1 MIERIEAMLF
11 SVYMTAQKKYGPGPS
26 GFFLPNK
33 YSQYFKKDPMELF
46 MRINNDYG
54 PVASFSFFGIRIT
67 SITNPADIKY
77 VLQENS
83 SNYTKSITYN
93 ELKHIL
99 GQGLLTSEGSF
110 WKRQRRISQP
120 AFKKSMIEGFSTIVL
135 EEVDKV
141 LKSYQ
146 NKSITDIS
154 EDMMKITFTVVGKA
168 LFQKDLGERAELIS
182 KALDTSLELVLSR
195 MQTIFKFPLSVPTPT
210 NMKLNHAIQVM
221 KSMVDELIME
231 RRKSGGGQGDLM
243 DFLMFTKDEETGET
257 MTDSQIRDE
266 VLTFLLAGHET
277 TSNALAWTF
286 YLLSLHPEIRTKVRE
301 EVYPVMRTGLNYS
314 SLENLP
320 YTKNVIQEAMRL
332 YPPIWIIER
341 TPIKDDEVGGFTV
354 PAKSI
359 VSVCINS
366 IHKNKD
372 YWVNPEGFDPDRFN
386 PENSGG
392 RHGFSYLPFGGG
404 PRICIGNHFAM
415 MEATL
420 ILASI
425 VHNYDLNLTSLAN
438 VAKNPLVTLR
448 PKNGIE
454 MSLHKI

>member
-1 MIERIEAMLF
+1 
-11 SVYMTAQKKYGPGPS
+11 MTNQNNFAPGPP
-26 GFFLPNK
+26 GFFPIGK
-33 YSQYFKKDPMELF
+33 YSKIFKNDPMELF
-46 MRINNDYG
+46 MRINNDFG
-54 PVASFSFFGIRIT
+54 SIASFSIFGIRVT
-67 SITNPADIKY
+67 SITNPVDVKY

-120 AFKKSMIEGFSTIVL
+120 AFKKSMIEGFAVIVL
-135 EEVDKV
+135 EEIDKV
-141 LKSYQ
+141 LKSYE

-154 EDMMKITFTVVGKA
+154 DDMMKITFTVVGKA
-168 LFQKDLGERAELIS
+168 LFQKDLGERAEIIG
-182 KALDTSLELVLSR
+182 KALETSLELVQDR
-195 MQTIFKFPLSVPTPT
+195 IQTLLKFPLAFTTPT
-210 NMKLNHAIQVM
+210 NTKLNQAIHTM
-221 KSMVDELIME
+221 KSMVDELILE

-277 TSNALAWTF
+277 TSNALSWTF
-286 YLLSLHPEIRTKVRE
+286 YLLSLHPDIRNKVRE
-301 EVYPVMRTGLNYS
+301 EVYPVMRTGLGYS
-314 SLENLP
+314 SLEHLP
-320 YTKNVIQEAMRL
+320 YTRNVIQEAMRL
-332 YPPIWIIER
+332 FPPIWIIER
-341 TPIKDDEVGGFTV
+341 SPIKDDIIGGYKV
-354 PAKSI
+354 PRGSV

-366 IHKNKD
+366 IHKDKD
-372 YWVNPEGFDPDRFN
+372 YWINPEGFDPERFN
-386 PENSGG
+386 AENSAG

-425 VHNYDLNLTSLAN
+425 VHHYDLNLTSLAK
-438 VAKNPLVTLR
+438 VTRNPVITLR

-454 MSLHKI
+454 MSIHKV

>member
-1 MIERIEAMLF
+1 
-11 SVYMTAQKKYGPGPS
+11 MTEQNKIAPGPP
-26 GFFLPNK
+26 GFFPSGK
-33 YSQYFKKDPMELF
+33 YAKIFKKDPMELF
-46 MRINNDYG
+46 MRINNDFG
-54 PVASFSFFGIRIT
+54 STASFSIFGIRIT
-67 SITNPADIKY
+67 TITNPSDVKY

-83 SNYTKSITYN
+83 SNYKKSITYN

-120 AFKKSMIEGFSTIVL
+120 AFKKSMIEGFAVIVL
-135 EEVDKV
+135 EEIDKV
-141 LKSYQ
+141 LKSYE
-146 NKSITDIS
+146 NKRFTDIS

-168 LFQKDLGERAELIS
+168 LFQKDLGERAEIIGN
-182 KALDTSLELVLSR
+182 ALETSLEMVLDR
-195 MQTIFKFPLSVPTPT
+195 IQTLFKFPLTIPTPT
-210 NMKLNHAIQVM
+210 NNKLNRAINTM
-221 KSMVDELIME
+221 KSVVDEIILE

-277 TSNALAWTF
+277 TSNALSWTF
-286 YLLSLHPEIRTKVRE
+286 YLLSLHPDIRNKVRE
-301 EVYPVMRTGLNYS
+301 EVYPVMRTGLGYS

-320 YTKNVIQEAMRL
+320 YTRNVIQEAMRL

-341 TPIKDDEVGGFTV
+341 TPIKDDIIGGYKI
-354 PAKSI
+354 PAGSVVSI
-359 VSVCINS
+359 SINS
-366 IHKNKD
+366 LHKDKD
-372 YWVNPEGFDPDRFN
+372 YWTNPEGFDPERFN
-386 PENSGG
+386 PENSAG
-392 RHGFSYLPFGGG
+392 RHGYSYLPFGGG

-425 VHNYDLNLTSLAN
+425 VHHYDLNLTSLAN
-438 VAKNPLVTLR
+438 VLRNPVITLR

-454 MSLHKI
+454 MSLHKV